1 MPDARLKQ
9 LESVARMYY
18 EEGLNQAQIATRL
31 NVSRPWI
38 SRMLN
43 QAKSLGI
50 VEVKVHT
57 ITGGETVVLAKAV
70 KAFGL
75 KGGFLVP
82 VTGDDTAVDQRLV
95 EGALSL
101 IEDLH
106 GGHLGL
112 GWGHII
118 GTMVSVLEAGP
129 PRTSSITDVCP
140 MVGNRGVPIRHYHSS
155 ENTRIVAQQTNS
167 HAHYL
172 YTPAIAESQRELDLL
187 RQTDHYRTILE
198 EWNRLDIALVNIG
211 NYPSTPDIASGA
223 RFGHQL
229 STQNAVGRL
238 VAYYYDI
245 SGHIIHSEYDYA
257 IQIPLDSLQR
267 CTRIVGLCS
276 SNTNKDALEGAL
288 NTGFL
293 THIVAPD
300 PLVGSL
306 LEPNSSEAIS
316 NLAR

>member
-1 MPDARLKQ
+1 MPYAKLKQ
-9 LESVARMYY
+9 LENVARLYY
-18 EEGLNQAQIATRL
+18 EEGLNQAQIANRL

-38 SRMLN
+38 SRMLD
-43 QAKSLGI
+43 QARSLGI

-57 ITGGETVVLAKAV
+57 ITGGETVVLAKAIE
-70 KAFGL
+70 AFGL

-82 VTGDDTAVDQRLV
+82 TAGDDTAVNQRLV

-101 IEDLH
+101 IEDLN

-118 GTMVSVLEAGP
+118 GTLVAVLEASP

-155 ENTRIVAQQTNS
+155 ENTRVVAQQTNS

-172 YTPAIAESQRELDLL
+172 YTPAIAESERELALL
-187 RQTDHYRTILE
+187 RQTDHYRTILQ

-223 RFGHQL
+223 RFGDLL
-229 STQNAVGRL
+229 SSQNAVGRL

-245 SGHIIHSEYDYA
+245 SGHIIYSDHDYA
-257 IQIPLDSLQR
+257 IQIPLDSLQQ
-267 CTRIVGLCS
+267 CPRIIGLCS

-288 NTGFL
+288 NTGLL
-293 THIVAPD
+293 THLVAPD
-300 PLVGSL
+300 PLVASL
-306 LEPNSSEAIS
+306 LEPA
-316 NLAR
+316 